1 MTAIS
6 ALDNIHIKGCFGD
19 YKKMNRNE
27 LKKKKKKKKMFV
39 TQIVQYKNSS
49 SKLINLDGLSF
60 NDKALNVSSNNET
73 RILWTAPKSW
83 ILTSTK
89 TNTEPAFLVE
99 RAKKILLKD
108 IEKTF
113 NNSDYA
119 ITDLSHSRAII
130 ELEGRQAKEV
140 LKKGSPFNFN
150 ELKKNNSLNTVFNG
164 MAITIDMI
172 NDDPDT
178 IRIFTPRSFGESFYH
193 SITDACLEFGYEG
206 I

>member
-27 LKKKKKKKKMFV
+27 LIKIKEKKKMFV

>member
-6 ALDNIHIKGCFGD
+6 ALDNIHIKGYFGD
-19 YKKMNRNE
+19 YKDKNRNDLIKITE
-27 LKKKKKKKKMFV
+27 KKNLV
-39 TQIVQYKNSS
+39 IAQIAKYKNSS
-49 SKLINLDGLSF
+49 NKLINLDGLSF

-89 TNTEPAFLVE
+89 TNLEPKFLVE
-99 RAKKILLKD
+99 RTRKNLLKD
-108 IEKTF
+108 INKNF
-113 NNSDYA
+113 NNFDYA

-130 ELEGRQAKEV
+130 ELEGKEVKEV

-193 SITDACLEFGYEG
+193 SITDACLEFGYKG

>member
-27 LKKKKKKKKMFV
+27 LIKIKEKKKMFV

-89 TNTEPAFLVE
+89 TNLEPKFLVE
-99 RAKKILLKD
+99 RTRKNLLKD
-108 IEKTF
+108 INKNF

-130 ELEGRQAKEV
+130 ELEGKEVKEV

-164 MAITIDMI
+164 MAITVDMI
-172 NDDPDT
+172 NSNPDK
-178 IRIFTPRSFGESFYH
+178 IRIFTLRSFGESLYH
-193 SITDACLEFGYEG
+193 SITDACLEFGYEC

>member
-1 MTAIS
+1 MTVIS
-6 ALDNIHIKGCFGD
+6 ALNNIHIKGSYGD
-19 YKKMNRNE
+19 YKDKNNNDLIKITE
-27 LKKKKKKKKMFV
+27 KKNLIIV
-39 TQIVQYKNSS
+39 QIVQYKTSS
-49 SKLINLDGLSF
+49 SKLVNLDGLSF
-60 NDKALNVSSNNET
+60 NDKALNVSSNDET

-89 TNTEPAFLVE
+89 TNLEPGFLVE
-99 RAKKILLKD
+99 RTRKNLLKD
-108 IEKTF
+108 INKNF

-130 ELEGRQAKEV
+130 ELEGKEVKEV

-164 MAITIDMI
+164 MAITVDMI
-172 NDDPDT
+172 NSNPDK
-178 IRIFTPRSFGESFYH
+178 IRIFTLRSFGESLYH
-193 SITDACLEFGYEG
+193 SITDACLEFGYEC

>member
-6 ALDNIHIKGCFGD
+6 ALDNIHIKGYFGD
-19 YKKMNRNE
+19 YKDKNRNDLIKITE
-27 LKKKKKKKKMFV
+27 KKKMFV

>member
-6 ALDNIHIKGCFGD
+6 ALDNIHIKGLFGD
-19 YKKMNRNE
+19 YENKNKNDLIKIVE
-27 LKKKKKKKKMFV
+27 KKKV
-39 TQIVQYKNSS
+39 IIVQIVQYKNSS
-49 SKLINLDGLSF
+49 SKLIDFDGLSF
-60 NDKALNVSSNNET
+60 NNKALNVSSNNET

-89 TNTEPAFLVE
+89 TNIEPEFLVCE
-99 RAKKILLKD
+99 IKKNLLKD
-108 IEKTF
+108 INKSF

-130 ELEGRQAKEV
+130 ELEGKEVKEV

-150 ELKKNNSLNTVFNG
+150 KLKKNNSLNTVFNG
-164 MAITIDMI
+164 MAITVDMI
-172 NDDPDT
+172 NSNPDK
-178 IRIFTPRSFGESFYH
+178 IRIFTLRSFGESLYH
-193 SITDACLEFGYEG
+193 SITDACLEFGYEC

>member
-6 ALDNIHIKGCFGD
+6 ALDNIHIKGLFGD
-19 YKKMNRNE
+19 YENKNKNDLIKIVE
-27 LKKKKKKKKMFV
+27 KKKV
-39 TQIVQYKNSS
+39 IIVQIVQYKNSS
-49 SKLINLDGLSF
+49 RKLIDFDGLSF
-60 NDKALNVSSNNET
+60 NNKALNVSSNNET

-89 TNTEPAFLVE
+89 TNHEPNFLVDKT
-99 RAKKILLKD
+99 KKSLLQS
-108 IEKTF
+108 INKTF

-130 ELEGRQAKEV
+130 ELEGKQVKEV

-164 MAITIDMI
+164 MAITVDMI
-172 NDDPDT
+172 NDHPDK
-178 IRIFTPRSFGESFYH
+178 IRILTLRSFGESLYH
-193 SITDACLEFGYEG
+193 SITDACLEFGYES

>member
-19 YKKMNRNE
+19 YKEKNRNE
-27 LKKKKKKKKMFV
+27 LIKKKEKKKLFV

-99 RAKKILLKD
+99 KTKKILLKN

-172 NDDPDT
+172 NDDPEK
-178 IRIFTPRSFGESFYH
+178 IRIFALRSFGESLYH